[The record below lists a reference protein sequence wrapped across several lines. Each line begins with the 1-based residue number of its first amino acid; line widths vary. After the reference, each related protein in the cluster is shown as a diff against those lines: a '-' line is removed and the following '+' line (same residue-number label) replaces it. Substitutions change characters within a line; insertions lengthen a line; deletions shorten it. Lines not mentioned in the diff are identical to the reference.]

1 MPLARSLSIALLLGA
16 ALLGAGAAFH
26 PILPPEPE
34 NQLRLIAATSYFR
47 PVHLAMLTGSGL
59 LIAGVWA
66 RALIGR
72 AGGSPPV
79 PLLAALALISL
90 GLAFNA
96 IDIAFMGGAG
106 SHMAQQFVAGR
117 AEMAATFDALH
128 MVGLMTARF
137 GNFLV
142 ALGAMVLGWVESQ
155 DPTSP
160 RWLAWLAWIAGIGG
174 LIGVLFFREA
184 SLMILA
190 AVTLLPGWEM
200 ATAVRGL
207 GFSGVRGSGSPG
219 VREH

>member
-1 MPLARSLSIALLLGA
+1 MPLARPLSIALLLGA
-16 ALLGAGAAFH
+16 ALLGVGAAFH

-47 PVHLAMLTGSGL
+47 PVHLAMLAGSGL
-59 LIAGVWA
+59 LIVGVWA
-66 RALIGR
+66 RALIGHG
-72 AGGSPPV
+72 AGHPPV
-79 PLLAALALISL
+79 PLLAALGLIAL

-106 SHMAQQFVAGR
+106 THMAQQFVAGR
-117 AEMAATFDALH
+117 ADMAATFDALH

-142 ALGAMVLGWVESQ
+142 ALGALLLGWVESR

-160 RWLAWLAWIAGIGG
+160 RWMAWLAWLAGIAG

-184 SLMILA
+184 SLVILA
-190 AVTLLPGWEM
+190 AVTLLPGW
-200 ATAVRGL
+200 AVVTAVRGL
-207 GFSGVRGSGSPG
+207 GSTGVRGFVTADRDAS
-219 VREH
+219 